1 MSNNIPL
8 LLLFLPIFIV
18 SLSIHEWAHAYSAWK
33 LGDPTAKERGRMTVN
48 PVAHIDPIGTL
59 LLPALS
65 LLSGGI
71 IIGWAKPVPVDTRR
85 LKSPSRDMALVA
97 GAGPLS
103 NLLQAAAG
111 AALFGLMEG
120 DPDSLLRTILFFYIL
135 FNLSLAFFNLLPI
148 PPLDGSRLLYP
159 FLPESLKPGYRD
171 LERYGFLILIGLIF
185 VGMALNLNLILG
197 WVFFFIKLVAPFYD
211 ALMGAHHL
219 SNFMANR

>member
-1 MSNNIPL
+1 ML
-8 LLLFLPIFIV
+8 LLSLPIFIV

-159 FLPESLKPGYRD
+159 FLPESAKPGYRE

-185 VGMALNLNLILG
+185 VGMALNFNLILG

-211 ALMGAHHL
+211 ALMGAPYL